1 MPHAPTPNALLR
13 TSAALALLLL
23 TGALLPVAA
32 HGEDTPPAPPA
43 APADKEPADAAPA
56 DAAPADA
63 STPHAPAGQASAL
76 EARLEAVLHGD
87 GGPLGEHDFLL
98 ALTLKNPSAEP
109 VTIRAGNVLLRSEGG
124 WLSAL
129 APAAELDMFARKITI
144 PAGGEQKIELE
155 KPYKVL
161 GPALDALVLL
171 ETNEGYVRVAAP
183 LSAPGAEATRAA
195 APVGGPLGLGV
206 HHPLEAVAY
215 ADGPRSIVVVGQIQL
230 LAPGVLTKV
239 EGSLVVG
246 GDAGTT
252 APITW
257 SGGVEDGEGPGLWPF
272 VQRVDVPSEFARA
285 TVSLRVK
292 AELDGTPVS
301 AALDLPAASVE
312 PFTCDGPVLDH
323 WQLANGP
330 AEQRPH
336 ANLLQLRSRY
346 AWDFVILKDGQTYDG
361 DVSDNQSYFAW
372 QKSIYAVADG
382 EVVDLCD
389 HQADRSGAETSLA
402 PCVHTPVNRVVLK
415 HADGTH
421 TAYLHIRQ
429 DSARNLGIKKG
440 TQVKA
445 GKVIALVG
453 NSGASSE
460 PHLMFFA
467 FRHGPDGALLP
478 VPVAFKNAFAD
489 PKGKTPVRGVPEGGS
504 QLHFLDARTL
514 KGR

>member
-1 MPHAPTPNALLR
+1 MPHVLLR
-13 TSAALALLLL
+13 RGAGLALALLVGGFAPRG
-23 TGALLPVAA
+23 TVGDDAPPPPPSSPADDVPQ
-32 HGEDTPPAPPA
+32 HPPAGR
-43 APADKEPADAAPA
+43 
-56 DAAPADA
+56 A
-63 STPHAPAGQASAL
+63 SVLA
-76 EARLEAVLHGD
+76 ARLEAVRHGD

-98 ALTLKNPSAEP
+98 SLTLRNPSAEA

-129 APAAELDMFARKITI
+129 APVADLDMFARKVSI
-144 PAGGEQKIELE
+144 PAGGEQKVELE

-161 GPALDALVLL
+161 GPALDALVML
-171 ETNEGYVRVAAP
+171 ETDEGYVRIAAP
-183 LSAPGAEATRAA
+183 LRAPGAEATREA
-195 APVGGPLGLGV
+195 APFGGPLGLGV

-230 LAPGVLTKV
+230 LARGVLTKV

-252 APITW
+252 APVTW
-257 SGGVEDGEGPGLWPF
+257 SGGVEDGDGPGLWPF
-272 VQRVDVPSEFARA
+272 VQRVDVPNDFAKA
-285 TVSLRVK
+285 TVSVRVK
-292 AELDGTPVS
+292 AELDGVPVS

-312 PFTCDGPVLDH
+312 PFLCDGPVLDH

-330 AEQRPH
+330 AERRLH

-415 HADGTH
+415 HPDGTH

-440 TQVKA
+440 SKVKA

-467 FRHGPDGALLP
+467 FRHTADGALAP

-489 PKGKTPVRGVPEGGS
+489 PKGKTPIHGVPEGGS
-504 QLHFLDARTL
+504 QVHFLDARTL